1 MKKFFLGI
9 LIVIIL
15 GTSIFIG
22 EYYETQRSRFPE
34 EKVIIKEYKAKK
46 SNDGEIKLY
55 KNNDNR
61 WISYNKRVYKVNKDK
76 KFTEEQL
83 KEYDKYSKPI
93 IERID
98 GKEQSEVLN
107 RKVNNKK
114 VLKIVD
120 NYKVPSNSSD
130 LDIFKDIVKYI
141 SELNLNY
148 SQKNPNNQINNIEK
162 GYTACLGI
170 TWLQKELLDKS
181 EIEYKIVSFRPY
193 DFKTDKIDYSNNG
206 HIMLYVKLDGK
217 WYKSDMSD
225 LITGKSDDKIPY
237 YGFVEEVLENEVDFK
252 DNYYGLTFNYI
263 KNNKYNDVIQIIS
276 PTMKNGKPI
285 YDNGFVIKQRT
296 DTFDEYLDKVK
307 K

>member
-34 EKVIIKEYKAKK
+34 EKVIIKEYRAKK

-83 KEYDKYSKPI
+83 KDYDKYSRPI

-107 RKVNNKK
+107 RKVNNEK

-170 TWLQKELLDKS
+170 TWLQKQLLDKS

-193 DFKTDKIDYSNNG
+193 DFKTDDIDYQNSG

-276 PTMKNGKPI
+276 PTMKNGKSI

>member
-34 EKVIIKEYKAKK
+34 EKVIIKEYRAKK

-83 KEYDKYSKPI
+83 KDYDKYSRPI

-107 RKVNNKK
+107 RKVNNEK

-130 LDIFKDIVKYI
+130 LDIFKSIVKYI

-170 TWLQKELLDKS
+170 TWLQKQLLDKS

-193 DFKTDKIDYSNNG
+193 DFKTDKIDYSNDG

-263 KNNKYNDVIQIIS
+263 KNNNYKDVIQIIS
-276 PTMKNGKPI
+276 PTMKNGKSI

-296 DTFDEYLDKVK
+296 ETFEEYLDKVK
-307 K
+307 N

>member
-1 MKKFFLGI
+1 MKKFFLGV
-9 LIVIIL
+9 LIVVIL
-15 GTSIFIG
+15 GVSIFIG
-22 EYYETQRSRFPE
+22 ERYEARRSRFPE
-34 EKVIIKEYKAKK
+34 EKVIIKEYRAKK
-46 SNDGEIKLY
+46 SNDVEIKLY

-83 KEYDKYSKPI
+83 KDYDKYSRPI

-114 VLKIVD
+114 VLEIVD

-130 LDIFKDIVKYI
+130 LDIFKSIVKYI

-237 YGFVEEVLENEVDFK
+237 YGFVEEVLENEIDFK

-263 KNNKYNDVIQIIS
+263 CLLYTS
-276 PTMKNGKPI
+276 PSPR
-285 YDNGFVIKQRT
+285 D
-296 DTFDEYLDKVK
+296 
-307 K
+307 

>member
-34 EKVIIKEYKAKK
+34 EKVIIKEYRAKK

-83 KEYDKYSKPI
+83 KDYDKYSRPI

-107 RKVNNKK
+107 RKVNNEK

-130 LDIFKDIVKYI
+130 LDIFKSIVKYI

-170 TWLQKELLDKS
+170 TWLQKQLLDKS

>member
-34 EKVIIKEYKAKK
+34 EKVIIKEYRAKK

-83 KEYDKYSKPI
+83 KDYDKYSRPI

-107 RKVNNKK
+107 RKVNNEK

-120 NYKVPSNSSD
+120 NYKVPSDNSD
-130 LDIFKDIVKYI
+130 LGIFKDVVKYI
-141 SELNLNY
+141 SELNINY

-170 TWLQKELLDKS
+170 TWLQKELLDKT

-206 HIMLYVKLDGK
+206 HIMLYVKLDGE

-263 KNNKYNDVIQIIS
+263 KNNNYKDVIQIIS
-276 PTMKNGKPI
+276 PTMKNGKSI

-296 DTFDEYLDKVK
+296 ETFEEYLDKVK
-307 K
+307 N